1 MNEEGI
7 HGLCCNCVLGC
18 GAKLDRK
25 YINFTS
31 NIIIS
36 STLALTV
43 KIYIFVRS
51 DKIISLIFFPSYY
64 SLNLCF

>member
-7 HGLCCNCVLGC
+7 HGLCGNCVLDC
-18 GAKLDRK
+18 GVKLDRK
-25 YINFTS
+25 YINFTA

-36 STLALTV
+36 STLTLTL

-51 DKIISLIFFPSYY
+51 GKIISLIFFPSYY